1 MRPPTI
7 FQHEHSV
14 QVAGH
19 SQIQNLQLAVLR
31 VLHLVFLVRQWHA
44 LLLQIAAG
52 TNEDAVVIAPG
63 GKAQPMVLLQILDRE
78 QDVCAF
84 LNDLAEQ
91 PLQGAVALVQHAG
104 RVQDGAVDAAALED
118 ADILQLC
125 AVGGE
130 QVVCI
135 DLQRINAAQ
144 LLNSL
149 PTGHDCAHSRSR
161 TLQP

>member
-1 MRPPTI
+1 
-7 FQHEHSV
+7 
-14 QVAGH
+14 
-19 SQIQNLQLAVLR
+19 
-31 VLHLVFLVRQWHA
+31 
-44 LLLQIAAG
+44 
-52 TNEDAVVIAPG
+52 
-63 GKAQPMVLLQILDRE
+63 MVLLQILDRE

-144 LLNSL
+144 LLNGL
-149 PTGHDCAHSRSR
+149 PTGYDCAHSRSR